1 MEWEKGFFLL
11 LVVEFKGKLY
21 VLSERIACFLSNGY
35 GNAVGYERIH
45 CRRCVYECRDTLP
58 GRGVPQ
64 VLHQLGPALV
74 EVRRA
79 AGIAC
84 KRTEQDVGVIVWSGK
99 LTPLAGDVYLVELLV
114 ILPRREIVGYLRG

>member
-11 LVVEFKGKLY
+11 LVIEFKGEFY

-45 CRRCVYECRDTLP
+45 CRRCVYECREPLSC
-58 GRGVPQ
+58 RGVPQ

-74 EVRRA
+74 QVGCA

-84 KRTEQDVGVIVWSGK
+84 KRAEQDVGVIVWSGK

-114 ILPRREIVGYLRG
+114 VLSRREIVGYLRG